1 MAELGRAARE
11 TGFLYL
17 SGHGIDP
24 ALFDRLLDAAKAF
37 FARPVEEKM
46 ACWIGKS
53 SNHRGYV
60 PEGEE
65 VFAGATADRKEA
77 FDLSLELPDATGPLL
92 GPNQWPAVSGFREP
106 VTAWYDAVLALGHT
120 LFGGFAEALGLPRDA
135 FAPYLTRPTSQ
146 LRLIHYPYDP
156 TAEDR
161 PGIGAHTDYEC
172 FTLLRPT
179 APGLEVMNGA
189 GEWIDAPPLD
199 DCFVVNTG
207 DLLELWT
214 NGEFAATSHRVRKVT
229 EERYSFPLFCTVD
242 YDTTIAP
249 LPAFTGPGRPRAPGS
264 SPANTS
270 TRRPSRPSA
279 ISGGGWP
286 TARQRCPRGPT
297 PLLVRPGS
305 PPRPSFLNSVR
316 FPSSPLRAGAAMS
329 VTAPTD
335 VLPDPPVPAESGS
348 LLQEFGYRQ
357 ELHRSLGRYASF
369 AAGFSFISV
378 LTTVFQF
385 FAVGYS
391 FGGPVFF
398 WAWPRC

>member
-1 MAELGRAARE
+1 MSPTSFTELPVVDITALRTGRPEERAYALAELGRAARE

-65 VFAGATADRKEA
+65 VFAGATPDRKEA
-77 FDLSLELPDATGPLL
+77 FDLSLELPEVTGPLL
-92 GPNQWPAVSGFREP
+92 GPNQWPALSGFREP

-242 YDTTIAP
+242 YDTLIAP
-249 LPAFTGPGRPRAPGS
+249 LPAFTGPGRPA
-264 SPANTS
+264 
-270 TRRPSRPSA
+270 
-279 ISGGGWP
+279 
-286 TARQRCPRGPT
+286 
-297 PLLVRPGS
+297 RPGVVAGEHLYAQTVQTFGYLGRRLADGETTL
-305 PPRPSFLNSVR
+305 P
-316 FPSSPLRAGAAMS
+316 AGA
-329 VTAPTD
+329 
-335 VLPDPPVPAESGS
+335 LPLS
-348 LLQEFGYRQ
+348 
-357 ELHRSLGRYASF
+357 
-369 AAGFSFISV
+369 
-378 LTTVFQF
+378 
-385 FAVGYS
+385 S
-391 FGGPVFF
+391 FGQE
-398 WAWPRC
+398 ARHAPRS